1 MFCLGFILFWTVW
14 ISWTWVAIS
23 FHMLG
28 TFSTIIS
35 SSIFSFPFFLSSSSG
50 TPMTQMLECLT
61 LSQRSQRLSSFLFTM
76 CLGVFLLGFILP
88 GTLWNFFSFWNPQN
102 ANVGTF
108 NVVPEVSYVVF
119 FLFHAFFP
127 IFCSVAV
134 ISTILSSRSF
144 IRSSA
149 SVILLL
155 ILSSVLFIS
164 VFSLVLLGLW

>member
-50 TPMTQMLECLT
+50 TPMTQMLKCLT
-61 LSQRSQRLSSFLFTM
+61 LSQRSQRLSSFLFT
-76 CLGVFLLGFILP
+76 I
-88 GTLWNFFSFWNPQN
+88 
-102 ANVGTF
+102 
-108 NVVPEVSYVVF
+108 
-119 FLFHAFFP
+119 FFP
-127 IFCSVAV
+127 LCFIYFEHY
-134 ISTILSSRSF
+134 TTLLIL
-144 IRSSA
+144 SSA

-155 ILSSVLFIS
+155 VPFRVFLIS
-164 VFSLVLLGLW
+164 VIALCIIDQLFFIYSRCFSNISYIFSILVSPYL